1 MARRFKIC
9 TKKNHFIKTPLTISR
24 IHNFT
29 MSQASLAGA
38 MEKFRVDSN
47 PLSQEETDVFRPRC
61 MKVVAVL
68 MEHKGEKFAPQE
80 SMFAYDENDP
90 IQVAE
95 VKKEIRKYK
104 TKEGYVGLMYFSA
117 PEADNLKETLW
128 ISKVG
133 GLSAGFKSKQ
143 FK

>member
-1 MARRFKIC
+1 MYQ
-9 TKKNHFIKTPLTISR
+9 KKPKCDFIKTPLTISR
-24 IHNFT
+24 FHKFT

-38 MEKFRVDSN
+38 MEKVRVDSN
-47 PLSQEETDVFRPRC
+47 PLSQPEDTDVFRPRC
-61 MKVVAVL
+61 LKVVAVL
-68 MEHKGEKFAPQE
+68 MEYKDEKFAPQE

-90 IQVAE
+90 IQVSE

-104 TKEGYVGLMYFSA
+104 TKEGYIGLMYFSA
-117 PEADNLKETLW
+117 SDADNLKETLW